1 MCLKGIGVGGDYPLS
16 AVITAEFASTKN
28 RGGII
33 GMIWCRYFHMQLI
46 QNSRCLRNAGAWPIG
61 GLSHGSDCSRS
72 IQKRP

>member
-33 GMIWCRYFHMQLI
+33 GMIWCRCFHMQLI

-61 GLSHGSDCSRS
+61 GLANGSDCGRS